1 MQHEEKWNEED
12 LLTRATV
19 KMWII
24 KLLCQREA
32 PIQVPIYAL
41 YQGLR
46 TGPFLGIKMVRY
58 AHNDQNEKDNEK
70 TPGSSPKSKR

>member
-1 MQHEEKWNEED
+1 MQHDEKWSNED

-24 KLLCQREA
+24 RLLCQREA

-58 AHNDQNEKDNEK
+58 AHNDLKENDNEK
-70 TPGSSPKSKR
+70 ATGSPGKSKR